1 MSTINLSAC
10 FHGYHSAQQSKTQGQ
25 LFELDTLKQC
35 HRESLAEVRA
45 FRAYYYGEVQTDV
58 AQVSNSYDIEIV
70 TNTLAL
76 CQGFQSRNVGTVG
89 IMDDGV
95 YGVSEDSGGIK
106 MANVFNNTAERS
118 DANQTR
124 LFGLRIAP

>member
-10 FHGYHSAQQSKTQGQ
+10 FHGYHSAQQTIAVGD

-35 HRESLAEVRA
+35 HRKSAAEVRA

-58 AQVSNSYDIEIV
+58 PVTNNNYEIEIQ
-70 TNTLAL
+70 TNTLSL
-76 CQGFQSRNVGTVG
+76 CQGFQCPNLGDTGRQ
-89 IMDDGV
+89 DDGV
-95 YGVSEDSGGIK
+95 YGVSDSSGGIK
-106 MANVFNNTAERS
+106 FATRYATGAERS

-124 LFGLRIAP
+124 LFGIRVTP